1 MSALDSTAVP
11 LYSDMSSLEGRGF
24 IVAGAGNG
32 IGRQTTHALASQ
44 GARVLCVDVVAE
56 LAEQVADE
64 VGGISLVADMC
75 ERDGVERALAVA
87 DGSFERLCGIV
98 DIIGISRFQRIVD
111 TSDED
116 WDWHQRVNIRH
127 AFLLAQ
133 LGGEALARQG
143 GGTLVYVASIAGVSG
158 AQNQAAYGA
167 AKAGVISLVKSAAV
181 ELGPRQVRVNAVAP
195 GVICTPRVGAA
206 LGEERRRAWAQ
217 STPLGRLGTPADI
230 ASTALFLSSDL
241 SSFMTGQ
248 TLVVDGGTG
257 QKFPYPTETL
267 GHP

>member
-1 MSALDSTAVP
+1 MMAPDSTAVP
-11 LYSDMSSLEGRGF
+11 SYSAMCSLEGRGF
-24 IVAGAGNG
+24 VVAGVGNG
-32 IGRQTTHALASQ
+32 IGRQTAHALASQ
-44 GARVLCVDVVAE
+44 GAQVLCVDVVAE
-56 LAEQVADE
+56 LAEHVADE
-64 VGGISLVADMC
+64 VSGVSLVADMC
-75 ERDGVERALAVA
+75 ERDGVEHALAVA
-87 DGSFERLCGIV
+87 ERSFDRLGGIV

-133 LGGEALARQG
+133 LGGRALTRHG
-143 GGTLVYVASIAGVSG
+143 GGTLVFVASIAGVSG

-181 ELGPRQVRVNAVAP
+181 ELGPHQVRVNAVAP

-206 LGEERRRAWAQ
+206 LGSERRQAWAE
-217 STPLGRLGTPADI
+217 STPLRRLGRPSDI
-230 ASTALFLSSDL
+230 ASTALFLSCDL

-267 GHP
+267 GSP